1 MSAQRSNRPLGW
13 LTFGTGGFLVAFLL
27 PVQVF
32 LYGIAIPLG
41 LVPDPGYKGTLELLQ
56 QPLTKLYLFFV
67 VTLALFHAAYRIK
80 DTLADTLYMRPLD
93 TALGYLC
100 YGGAIAG
107 AIAAIAVLWNVP

>member
-13 LTFGTGGFLVAFLL
+13 LAFGTGGFLVAFLL

-41 LVPDPGYKGTLELLQ
+41 LVHDPGYQGTLELLQ
-56 QPLTKLYLFFV
+56 NPLTRLYLFFLIV
-67 VTLALFHAAYRIK
+67 FALFHAAYRIK
-80 DTLADTLYMRPLD
+80 DTLADMLCMRALD
-93 TALGYLC
+93 KALWGLC

-107 AIAAIAVLWNVP
+107 SLYMIALLWYVP